1 MTGDEKH
8 IPVLAEETLSLLM
21 PDCSVPCR
29 MIDGTV
35 GFGGHSARILE
46 RNPQAEVLGID
57 RDGDALSYAAARL
70 SFAGRRI
77 RFAHDTFS
85 NLVSCAQACGWEDG
99 VDGVLLD
106 IGVSSVQID
115 DPERGFS
122 WKGDGP
128 LDMRMDRSQG
138 RTAADIL
145 MESSEAELA
154 RIFREYGNF
163 RESAALAK
171 AVAAER
177 KKTPFVRCAAF
188 TALCDRVLG
197 HGGKKSGPPAP
208 TLPYQALRIAVNGE
222 LKELEDALAGA
233 LEILKPGGRLC
244 VISFHSLEDRIV
256 KNFFRDEAAS
266 CKCPPGLPVCVCG
279 WKPRLRIVTKKPV
292 TASDAERAA
301 NSRSACAKL
310 RGAERTENK

>member
-1 MTGDEKH
+1 MTGDVKH

-21 PDCSVPCR
+21 PDCSVPWR
-29 MIDGTV
+29 VIDGTV

-46 RNPQAEVLGID
+46 RNPRAEILGID
-57 RDGDALSYAAARL
+57 RDECALSYTAERLAAAG
-70 SFAGRRI
+70 SRI
-77 RFAHDTFS
+77 RLMHDAFS
-85 NLVSCAQACGWEDG
+85 NLAPCARACGWNDG
-99 VDGVLLD
+99 VDGILLD
-106 IGVSSVQID
+106 IGVSSVQLD

-128 LDMRMDRSQG
+128 LDMRMDRSRG
-138 RTAADIL
+138 CTAADLL

-154 RIFREYGNF
+154 RIFRDYGDF
-163 RESAALAK
+163 RESAALAR
-171 AVAAER
+171 AVTEER
-177 KKTPFVRCAAF
+177 KKAPFVRCAAF

-197 HGGKKSGPPAP
+197 GGRKKSGPPAP

-233 LEILKPGGRLC
+233 LEVLRPGGRLC

-256 KNFFRDEAAS
+256 KNFFRDEAAL

-279 WKPRLRIVTKKPV
+279 WKPRLRILTKKPV
-292 TASDAERAA
+292 TASEAELAA
-301 NSRSACAKL
+301 NSRCACAKL
-310 RGAERTENK
+310 RAAERI